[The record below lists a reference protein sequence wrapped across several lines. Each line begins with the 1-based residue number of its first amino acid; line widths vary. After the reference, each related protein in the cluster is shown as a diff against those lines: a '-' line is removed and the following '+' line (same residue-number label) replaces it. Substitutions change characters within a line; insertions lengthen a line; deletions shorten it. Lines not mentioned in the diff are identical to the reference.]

1 MKTVLQIHWQRQ
13 CKRHQL
19 VLVGQTRSLWLDT
32 KAIACS
38 TRKKL
43 SLVPI
48 DSPSH
53 LVALTYEWFWTEKSW
68 LSHMFSRFRLR
79 HITTHHRLFPRL
91 GCSSL
96 VLFFCVDHLLFA
108 PRVDFLCCVSVLVLL
123 FPSLAFLCLCALLFC
138 PPHSFLSSCSSR
150 CPSCWASQSYRK

>member
-1 MKTVLQIHWQRQ
+1 
-13 CKRHQL
+13 
-19 VLVGQTRSLWLDT
+19 
-32 KAIACS
+32 
-38 TRKKL
+38 
-43 SLVPI
+43 
-48 DSPSH
+48 
-53 LVALTYEWFWTEKSW
+53 
-68 LSHMFSRFRLR
+68 MFSRFRLR

-150 CPSCWASQSYRK
+150 CPSCRAPSTHLCQRIALKNAATPRIQREARWVTPTHRAGPCWWRVMRGNTARPAGCPRLKVSLVAPASRRPITAFAS